1 MKKTAGFTLIEMLIV
16 LAILAI
22 IATLT
27 APALGLITEKNAIR
41 SVAERIK
48 SDLQWTRTEAIK
60 RSKNLTI
67 FYNQAGGCYGI
78 STISTEPLASPIT
91 AQCDCPDCDIKT
103 VSALRD
109 HDNLTLSQHFTGSP
123 PSTNFKFMRGTA
135 TNGHLCINSQNLQL
149 QVRVSILGRIK
160 ICDDSTAPNTVSN
173 YSKCPTSCT

>member
-27 APALGLITEKNAIR
+27 APSLGLIAEKNSIR

-60 RSKNLTI
+60 RSQNLTVS
-67 FYNQAGGCYGI
+67 YNQAGGCYGI
-78 STISTEPLASPIT
+78 STLVLTSPIT
-91 AQCDCPDCDIKT
+91 ASCVCSDCDIKT

-109 HDNLTLSQHFTGSP
+109 HNNLEFSALTFTETPNSP
-123 PSTNFKFMRGTA
+123 NFKFMRGTA
-135 TNGHLCINSQNLQL
+135 TNGHLCIKNQNLQL
-149 QVRVSILGRIK
+149 KVIVSLLGRIK

-173 YSKCPTSCT
+173 YSKCLTSCT